1 MRQIAS
7 WPTTKNPPPAAANFA
22 EEAHQPNRDGQK
34 AEDEPN
40 WEYAGFKFGVDNN
53 PPAEADY
60 PDRDQIGIHS
70 VPFRVNCALSGT
82 VDCYTDQAAFPN
94 RWPTNSLGRFLSL

>member
-1 MRQIAS
+1 MRQLHHGLL
-7 WPTTKNPPPAAANFA
+7 PRTPQPAAANFA

-40 WEYAGFKFGVDNN
+40 WEYSGFNFGVGNN

-70 VPFRVNCALSGT
+70 APFRVNCALSGT
-82 VDCYTDQAAFPN
+82 VD
-94 RWPTNSLGRFLSL
+94 R

>member
-1 MRQIAS
+1 MRQLHHGLL
-7 WPTTKNPPPAAANFA
+7 PRTRHLTNFA

-40 WEYAGFKFGVDNN
+40 WEYAGFNFGVGNN

-60 PDRDQIGIHS
+60 PDRD
-70 VPFRVNCALSGT
+70 
-82 VDCYTDQAAFPN
+82 
-94 RWPTNSLGRFLSL
+94 

>member
-1 MRQIAS
+1 MRLLHHGLLLRTRLRPRIS
-7 WPTTKNPPPAAANFA
+7 P

-70 VPFRVNCALSGT
+70 APFRVNCARSGT
-82 VDCYTDQAAFPN
+82 VD
-94 RWPTNSLGRFLSL
+94 R